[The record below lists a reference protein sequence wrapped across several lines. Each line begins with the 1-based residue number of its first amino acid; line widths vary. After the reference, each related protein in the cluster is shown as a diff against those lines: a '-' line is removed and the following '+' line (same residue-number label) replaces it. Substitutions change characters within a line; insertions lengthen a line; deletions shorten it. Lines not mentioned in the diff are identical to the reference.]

1 MPSPAPPRASSLP
14 APAAPRSFLA
24 ALGPGLLFAGAA
36 VGVSHLVQS
45 TRAGATY
52 GIAMLSVVL
61 LANVV
66 KFPAFRFGPHYAAA
80 TGTSLLEGYRRQGP
94 WVLVVFALLTLG
106 TMFTVA
112 AVVTLVNA
120 GIAISFFDLGPWL
133 ESTVGA
139 AHGPAAVS
147 AAILILSSVLL
158 ATGGYVW
165 LDRLM
170 KVVLPLLS
178 VLTLAATIL
187 AIGRIDWSQAD
198 LLPPADAFVG
208 PGVLFTVAL
217 IGWMPSAIDISV
229 WSSLWT
235 LARARQVRSSPDV
248 RNVLRDFDL
257 GYLVTLILAFAFV
270 LLGTELMFGRGVT
283 FADNAAGFA
292 SQVIDLYTDNLGAW
306 SRPIIG
312 IAALLVMFSTVVTV
326 VDGFPRV
333 IAGLVEQF
341 WGPASPTAPPT
352 GDGGGRRAVYAVA
365 CAVLT
370 LGAVAILVFAMS
382 SFKALVD
389 LATTLSFLTAPVLS
403 WFNHRAVQGEEVP
416 VALRASRAMLAWSW
430 IAILL
435 QAAFAAWFLWIKF
448 GAGR

>member
-1 MPSPAPPRASSLP
+1 MPRPAETLPMNLP
-14 APAAPRSFLA
+14 AGAAPRSFLA

-52 GIAMLSVVL
+52 GVAMLSVVL

-80 TGTSLLEGYRRQGP
+80 TGTSLLEGYRRQGT

-112 AVVTLVNA
+112 AVVTLVTA
-120 GIAISFFDLGPWL
+120 GVAISFLGLAPWL
-133 ESTVGA
+133 EATVGGV
-139 AHGPAAVS
+139 HGPALVS
-147 AAILILSSVLL
+147 AVILICSAALL
-158 ATGGYVW
+158 ATGGYAW

-170 KVVLPLLS
+170 KVVLPVLS

-187 AIGRIDWSQAD
+187 AIGGIDWSQAAV
-198 LLPPADAFVG
+198 LPPTEAFVA

-217 IGWMPSAIDISV
+217 IGWMPSAIDVSV

-235 LARARQVRSSPDV
+235 LARARQVRTSPDL
-248 RNVLRDFDL
+248 RNVLRDFDV
-257 GYLVTLILAFAFV
+257 GYVVTVFLAFAFV

-283 FADNAAGFA
+283 FADSAAGFA
-292 SQVIDLYTDNLGAW
+292 SQVIDLYTENLGAW

-312 IAALLVMFSTVVTV
+312 VAALLVMFSTVVTV
-326 VDGFPRV
+326 MDGFPRV
-333 IAGLVEQF
+333 ISGLVEQF
-341 WGPASPTAPPT
+341 RGPASLTSVPTSH
-352 GDGGGRRAVYAVA
+352 GEGRRAVYAVA
-365 CAVLT
+365 CVVLT
-370 LGAVAILVFAMS
+370 FGAIAILVLAMS

-403 WFNHRAVQGEEVP
+403 WFNHRAVQGAEVP
-416 VALRASRAMLAWSW
+416 VALRPSRAMLAWSW

-435 QAAFAAWFLWIKF
+435 QAAFAAWFLWIQF
-448 GAGR
+448 GPRT